1 MNRTFSVAAVILLAF
16 GNANSQVASHAPTNS
31 KQAPHGQMGAAGS
44 SSVVP
49 LQASGKP
56 VVRVNGVEL
65 TDVDLVREE
74 YAIFPYAKQHNGIPK
89 DLAPQIREG
98 ALQMIVFE
106 ELVYQEALRRHMA
119 VAPARMQRARAD
131 FRKQFSTPDEY
142 GSFLKTDFQDSQK
155 LLDDKIRRSLLIEA
169 LLKSEVDNKSAVTPA
184 EIQAYYNKNADQFKK
199 PELYTFQ
206 TISML
211 PPPNATPEQVKEN
224 RARAEKALKQ
234 AKAAKTAMDF
244 GLLAEKLSDDDY
256 RVVLGQHKPIPPS
269 QLAPQVLKALQAMKP
284 GDVSDI
290 IQLEQAY
297 TIVKLNEHTPAGKT
311 PLTAVRANLAKDLH
325 ERKKEQLRKDLD
337 TQLRKA
343 AKVERI

>member
-1 MNRTFSVAAVILLAF
+1 MHRTLSVAIVTLLAV
-16 GNANSQVASHAPTNS
+16 GTAASQVASHAPTNS
-31 KQAPHGQMGAAGS
+31 KQAPHGQMSSPAG

-49 LQASGKP
+49 LEASGKP
-56 VVRVNGVEL
+56 VVRVNGVVL
-65 TDVDLVREE
+65 TDLDLVREE

-106 ELVYQEALRRHMA
+106 ELVYQEALRRHM
-119 VAPARMQRARAD
+119 VIPPARMQRARAD
-131 FRKQFSTPDEY
+131 FRKQFSSPDEY
-142 GSFLKTDFQDSQK
+142 GLFLKTDFHGSQN
-155 LLDDKIRRSLLIEA
+155 LLDDKIRRSLLIDA
-169 LLKSEVDNKSAVTPA
+169 LLKSEVDNKSAVGPA

-211 PPPNATPEQVKEN
+211 PPPNATPEQLKEN
-224 RARAEKALKQ
+224 RVRAEKALKQ

-290 IQLEQAY
+290 LQLDQAY
-297 TIVKLNEHTPAGKT
+297 TIVKLNEHKPAGKT
-311 PLTAVRANLAKDLH
+311 PLSEVRANLAKDLH
-325 ERKKEQLRKDLD
+325 EQKKEQLRKNFD